1 MMNERYEDRWETFGS
16 VFDRFSFLD
25 RKEII
30 RDNSNTC
37 IKNKSV
43 YNGLTH
49 YWYKHLGVL

>member
-1 MMNERYEDRWETFGS
+1 MNKETFEGCFWS
-16 VFDRFSFLD
+16 PRTLQKL
-25 RKEII
+25 REMEEII
-30 RDNSNTC
+30 VKDFENNC